1 MAQNIGSVHFAEKR
15 LPPMPSIQ
23 TIMDDITE
31 SKIAD
36 SPIKIIVRSK
46 EEKERY
52 EKLLGPNVVKI
63 IVNEEYLNFYATL
76 RRGLK

>member
-1 MAQNIGSVHFAEKR
+1 
-15 LPPMPSIQ
+15 MPSIQ

-36 SPIKIIVRSK
+36 SPIKIIVRSE

-52 EKLLGPNVVKI
+52 EKLLGPNVVKV